1 MYLQVNKAWGA
12 TPLPA
17 AHTIDPYK
25 INKLRKGQKRYTL
38 VVSAGDHVIKTGL
51 VLLFLRIWAGTPAYV
66 LAHIS
71 SKGRTSELE
80 RGLHYPVL
88 GLRVES
94 DLYTAKREV
103 EKSHRVK
110 QPRKTRND

>member
-66 LAHIS
+66 LEHF
-71 SKGRTSELE
+71 SKLGDSRAPQIGSARCWFTS
-80 RGLHYPVL
+80 
-88 GLRVES
+88 
-94 DLYTAKREV
+94 
-103 EKSHRVK
+103 
-110 QPRKTRND
+110 

>member
-1 MYLQVNKAWGA
+1 MYLQVQKVWGD

-66 LAHIS
+66 LRYFSTEIRHTATAA
-71 SKGRTSELE
+71 GRAFCSAS
-80 RGLHYPVL
+80 L
-88 GLRVES
+88 G
-94 DLYTAKREV
+94 
-103 EKSHRVK
+103 
-110 QPRKTRND
+110 

>member
-1 MYLQVNKAWGA
+1 MTFPTWAIVYLQVQKVWGD

-51 VLLFLRIWAGTPAYV
+51 VLLFLRIWAGAPAYV
-66 LAHIS
+66 
-71 SKGRTSELE
+71 
-80 RGLHYPVL
+80 V
-88 GLRVES
+88 
-94 DLYTAKREV
+94 
-103 EKSHRVK
+103 
-110 QPRKTRND
+110 TRFSTL

>member
-1 MYLQVNKAWGA
+1 MYLQVKKVWGH

-66 LAHIS
+66 LKHFS
-71 SKGRTSELE
+71 N
-80 RGLHYPVL
+80 L
-88 GLRVES
+88 GMMRPLVN
-94 DLYTAKREV
+94 V
-103 EKSHRVK
+103 V
-110 QPRKTRND
+110 